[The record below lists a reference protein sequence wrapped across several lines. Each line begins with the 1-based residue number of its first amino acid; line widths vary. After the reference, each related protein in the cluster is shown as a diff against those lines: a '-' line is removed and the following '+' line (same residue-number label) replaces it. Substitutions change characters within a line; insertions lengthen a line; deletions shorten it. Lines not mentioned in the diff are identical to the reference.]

1 MKLPGLLNSLDYAV
15 LAEVTIGVVSPHRT
29 RAALIMFRVVLQPE
43 EQEILH
49 VIREGNYPACMAP
62 GPLLLRLMALRM
74 LVCDEHGG
82 PQLTELAEA
91 ALLRMSGE
99 LH

>member
-1 MKLPGLLNSLDYAV
+1 MKLPGLFELIGLRGSCG
-15 LAEVTIGVVSPHRT
+15 VTIGVVSPHRT